1 MLVLGFREV
10 VLKWVVLRSVV
21 NDGTDISEIVGED
34 AVVCTVC
41 LGVFVDVVD

>member
-1 MLVLGFREV
+1 MLVLGFKEM

-21 NDGTDISEIVGED
+21 NDGTDISEIVGGE
-34 AVVCTVC
+34 AAVCTVC

>member
-1 MLVLGFREV
+1 MLFLGFKEM

-21 NDGTDISEIVGED
+21 NAGIVVTYIVGVD
-34 AVVCTVC
+34 SAVFTVC

>member
-1 MLVLGFREV
+1 MLVLGFKEM

-21 NDGTDISEIVGED
+21 NAGIVVTDIVGVD
-34 AVVCTVC
+34 STVFTVC